1 MARHRCCPC
10 CTISWYALGTK
21 EAMALPAKRRAS
33 YDDLLAVPDHKV
45 AEIVDGDLVVSPRP
59 AIPHANASSALGVVV
74 GGPFGFGTG
83 GPGGWVILDEP
94 ELHFRGDVLVPD
106 LAGWRRERMPAA
118 PSAPYISLAPD
129 WICEVLSPS
138 TEKLDRADKLP
149 IYARERVA
157 HAWLV
162 NPLSRTL
169 EILAL
174 EGSRWTLIATFA
186 GDTKVRAV
194 PFDAVEID
202 LKMLWPEA

>member
-1 MARHRCCPC
+1 
-10 CTISWYALGTK
+10 
-21 EAMALPAKRRAS
+21 MALPAKRRAS

-59 AIPHANASSALGVVV
+59 AIPHAKASSALGIVV

-94 ELHFRGDVLVPD
+94 ELHFRDDVLVPD
-106 LAGWRRERMPAA
+106 LAGWRRERMPAV
-118 PSAPYISLAPD
+118 PSAPSISLAPD
-129 WICEVLSPS
+129 WICEVVSPS

-149 IYARERVA
+149 IYARERVV

-174 EGSRWTLIATFA
+174 EGSRRALVATFA

-194 PFDAVEID
+194 PFDAIEID
-202 LKMLWPEA
+202 LTLLWPEA

>member
-1 MARHRCCPC
+1 
-10 CTISWYALGTK
+10 
-21 EAMALPAKRRAS
+21 MALLAKRRAN
-33 YDDLLAVPDHKV
+33 YDDLLTVPAHMV
-45 AEIVDGDLVVSPRP
+45 AEIVDGELVVSLRP
-59 AIPHANASSALGVVV
+59 AIPHAKASSALGVVV

-94 ELHFRGDVLVPD
+94 ELHFGEDVLVPD

-118 PSAPYISLAPD
+118 PRAAFISLAPD
-129 WICEVLSPS
+129 WVCEVVSPT

-162 NPLSRTL
+162 NPLARTL
-169 EILAL
+169 EVFAL
-174 EGSRWTLIATFA
+174 EGPRWALLGTFA
-186 GDTKVRAV
+186 GDRKVRAV

-202 LKMLWPEA
+202 LNLLWPET

>member
-1 MARHRCCPC
+1 
-10 CTISWYALGTK
+10 
-21 EAMALPAKRRAS
+21 MALPAKRRAS

-59 AIPHANASSALGVVV
+59 AIPHANASSALGAVV

-94 ELHFRGDVLVPD
+94 ELHFRDDVLVPD

-202 LKMLWPEA
+202 LKVLWPEA

>member
-1 MARHRCCPC
+1 
-10 CTISWYALGTK
+10 
-21 EAMALPAKRRAS
+21 MALPAKRRAT
-33 YDDLLAVPDHKV
+33 YEDLLAVPDHMV

-59 AIPHANASSALGVVV
+59 AIPHAKASSALGVFV

-94 ELHFRGDVLVPD
+94 ELHFGDDVLVPD

-118 PSAPYISLAPD
+118 PQAAYITMAPD
-129 WICEVLSPS
+129 WICEVVSPG

-157 HAWLV
+157 HAWLA
-162 NPLSRTL
+162 NPLARTL
-169 EILAL
+169 EVFAL
-174 EGSRWTLIATFA
+174 DGSRWALLGTFA
-186 GDTKVRAV
+186 GDKKVRAV

-202 LKMLWPEA
+202 LKLLWPET

>member
-1 MARHRCCPC
+1 VLPDSLVRFA
-10 CTISWYALGTK
+10 YEK
-21 EAMALPAKRRAS
+21 AMALPAKRRAS

-59 AIPHANASSALGVVV
+59 AIPHAKASSALGAVV

-94 ELHFRGDVLVPD
+94 ELHFRDDVLVPD
-106 LAGWRRERMPAA
+106 LAGWRRERMPAV
-118 PSAPYISLAPD
+118 PSTPYISLAPD
-129 WICEVLSPS
+129 WICEVVSPS

-174 EGSRWTLIATFA
+174 EGSRWALVATFA

-202 LKMLWPEA
+202 LKLLWPEA

>member
-1 MARHRCCPC
+1 
-10 CTISWYALGTK
+10 
-21 EAMALPAKRRAS
+21 MALPAKRRAS

-174 EGSRWTLIATFA
+174 EGSRWPLIATFA